1 MFKVGNNYSYIIQFH
16 LFAMSAYLCS
26 DDTLNALSTFYYM
39 KSGKTDDERKSNIL
53 RAIRR
58 VNKDSWYE
66 RQQVAETYEQRMKL
80 IADFDKFC
88 NGFYDIWYHQYSN
101 ECIYEV
107 IFNILLRENQNS
119 LMARYNDKDYS
130 ERLSYAYRMSNVV
143 NYWDDHKQLGYM
155 VGIINNYDYQSCEH
169 GNYQD
174 SLGYAILDQI
184 KEMLL
189 DELKLG
195 EIWDFNES
203 KFIQEN
209 KLFEVAK

>member
-1 MFKVGNNYSYIIQFH
+1 
-16 LFAMSAYLCS
+16 MSAYLCS

-58 VNKDSWYE
+58 VNKDSWYKNQKE
-66 RQQVAETYEQRMKL
+66 VIKAPMETFEDRMKL
-80 IADFDKFC
+80 HAKFDKFC
-88 NGFYDIWYHQYSN
+88 DGVYDIWYHQYSN

-130 ERLSYAYRMSNVV
+130 ERPSYVYRMSNVV
-143 NYWDDHKQLGYM
+143 NYWDDHKQLGYL

-184 KEMLL
+184 KELL
-189 DELKLG
+189 LKELQLG
-195 EIWDFNES
+195 QIWDFDES

>member
-1 MFKVGNNYSYIIQFH
+1 
-16 LFAMSAYLCS
+16 MSAYLCS
-26 DDTLNALSTFYYM
+26 DDTFNALSTFYYM

-53 RAIRR
+53 RAIRK
-58 VNKDSWYE
+58 VNKKSWYE
-66 RQQVAETYEQRMKL
+66 RQQVAETYEDRMKL
-80 IADFDKFC
+80 HAKFNKFC
-88 NGFYDIWYHQYSN
+88 DGLYDIWLDQYSEGN
-101 ECIYEV
+101 FYKM

-130 ERLSYAYRMSNVV
+130 ERPSYVYRMSNCV
-143 NYWDDHKQLGYM
+143 NYWDDHKQLGYL

-184 KEMLL
+184 KELL
-189 DELKLG
+189 LRELQLG

-209 KLFEVAK
+209 KLFQPIS

>member
-1 MFKVGNNYSYIIQFH
+1 
-16 LFAMSAYLCS
+16 MSAYLCS

-58 VNKDSWYE
+58 VNKDSWYKNQKE
-66 RQQVAETYEQRMKL
+66 VIKAPMETFEDRMKL
-80 IADFDKFC
+80 HAKFDKFC
-88 NGFYDIWYHQYSN
+88 DGVYDIWYHQYSN

-130 ERLSYAYRMSNVV
+130 ERPSYVYRMSNFV
-143 NYWDDHKQLGYM
+143 NYWDDHKQLGYL

-184 KEMLL
+184 KELL
-189 DELKLG
+189 LRELQLG
-195 EIWDFNES
+195 ELWDFDES

-209 KLFEVAK
+209 KLFQPIS

>member
-1 MFKVGNNYSYIIQFH
+1 
-16 LFAMSAYLCS
+16 MSAYLCS

-58 VNKDSWYE
+58 VNKVSWYE
-66 RQQVAETYEQRMKL
+66 RQQVAETYEQRIKL

-88 NGFYDIWYHQYSN
+88 NGVYDIWYHQYSN

-119 LMARYNDKDYS
+119 LMARYNDKEYA
-130 ERLSYAYRMSNVV
+130 ERPSYIYRMSNVV
-143 NYWDDHKQLGYM
+143 NYWDDHNQLGYL

-169 GNYQD
+169 DNYKN

-195 EIWDFNES
+195 EIWDFDES

>member
-1 MFKVGNNYSYIIQFH
+1 
-16 LFAMSAYLCS
+16 MSAYLCS
-26 DDTLNALSTFYYM
+26 DDTLNALSTFYYL
-39 KSGKTDDERKSNIL
+39 KSGKTDEERKLNVL
-53 RAIRR
+53 RAIRK
-58 VNKDSWYE
+58 VNKNSWYE
-66 RQQVAETYEQRMKL
+66 RQQVAETHEQRMKL
-80 IADFDKFC
+80 YVKFDEFC
-88 NGFYDIWYHQYSN
+88 DGLYDIWLDQYSEGN
-101 ECIYEV
+101 FYKM

-119 LMARYNDKDYS
+119 LMARYNDKEYA
-130 ERLSYAYRMSNVV
+130 ERSSYNYVHSNCV

-155 VGIINNYDYQSCEH
+155 VGIINNYNYQSCEH

>member
-1 MFKVGNNYSYIIQFH
+1 
-16 LFAMSAYLCS
+16 MSAYLCS

-39 KSGKTDDERKSNIL
+39 KSGKTDDQRKSNIL

-58 VNKDSWYE
+58 VNKDSWYKNQKE
-66 RQQVAETYEQRMKL
+66 VIKAPMETFEDRMKL
-80 IADFDKFC
+80 HAKFEKFC
-88 NGFYDIWYHQYSN
+88 DGLYDIYFLQYSDGDFFKM
-101 ECIYEV
+101 
-107 IFNILLRENQNS
+107 IFDILLRENQKS
-119 LMARYNDKDYS
+119 LMARYNDKEYA
-130 ERLSYAYRMSNVV
+130 ERLSYNRVMSNCVTHW
-143 NYWDDHKQLGYM
+143 NEHNQLGYL

-184 KEMLL
+184 KELL
-189 DELKLG
+189 LRELQLG

-209 KLFEVAK
+209 KLFQPIS

>member
-1 MFKVGNNYSYIIQFH
+1 
-16 LFAMSAYLCS
+16 MSAYLCS

-39 KSGKTDDERKSNIL
+39 KSGKTDEERKSNIL

-58 VNKDSWYE
+58 VNKDSWYKNQKE
-66 RQQVAETYEQRMKL
+66 VIKAPMETFEDRMKL
-80 IADFDKFC
+80 HAKFDKFC
-88 NGFYDIWYHQYSN
+88 DGVYDIWYHQYSN

-130 ERLSYAYRMSNVV
+130 ERPSYVYRMSNCV
-143 NYWDDHKQLGYM
+143 NYWDDHKQLGYL

-184 KEMLL
+184 KELL
-189 DELKLG
+189 LKELQLG
-195 EIWDFNES
+195 QIWDFDES

>member
-1 MFKVGNNYSYIIQFH
+1 
-16 LFAMSAYLCS
+16 MSAYLCA
-26 DDTLNALSTFYYM
+26 DDTLNALSTFYYL

-53 RAIRR
+53 RAIKR
-58 VNKDSWYE
+58 VNKVSWYE
-66 RQQVAETYEQRMKL
+66 RQQVAETYEQRIKL

-88 NGFYDIWYHQYSN
+88 NGVYDIWYHQYSN

-119 LMARYNDKDYS
+119 LMARYNDKEYA
-130 ERLSYAYRMSNVV
+130 ERPSYIYRMSNVV
-143 NYWDDHKQLGYM
+143 NYWDDHNQLGYL

-169 GNYQD
+169 PNYQD

-195 EIWDFNES
+195 EIWDFDES
-203 KFIQEN
+203 KFIHEN
-209 KLFEVAK
+209 KLFEVAQ

>member
-1 MFKVGNNYSYIIQFH
+1 
-16 LFAMSAYLCS
+16 MSAYLCS

-58 VNKDSWYE
+58 VNKDSWYKNQKE
-66 RQQVAETYEQRMKL
+66 VIKAPMETFEDRMKL
-80 IADFDKFC
+80 HAKFDKFC
-88 NGFYDIWYHQYSN
+88 DGVYDIWYHQYSN

-119 LMARYNDKDYS
+119 LMARYNDKDYA
-130 ERLSYAYRMSNVV
+130 ERSSYNYVHSNCV
-143 NYWDDHKQLGYM
+143 NYWDDHKQLGYL

-184 KEMLL
+184 KELL
-189 DELKLG
+189 LKELQLG
-195 EIWDFNES
+195 QIWDFDES

>member
-1 MFKVGNNYSYIIQFH
+1 
-16 LFAMSAYLCS
+16 MSAYLCS

-39 KSGKTDDERKSNIL
+39 KSGKTDDERQSNIL

-66 RQQVAETYEQRMKL
+66 GRYESMQTFEDRMKL
-80 IADFDKFC
+80 HAKFDKFC
-88 NGFYDIWYHQYSN
+88 DGLFDIWFYQYSN
-101 ECIYEV
+101 QSIYQV

-119 LMARYNDKDYS
+119 LMARYNDKEYA
-130 ERLSYAYRMSNVV
+130 ERLTYVRRMSNVV
-143 NYWDDHKQLGYM
+143 NYWDNNNQLGYL

-169 GNYQD
+169 DNYKN

-195 EIWDFNES
+195 EIWDFDET
-203 KFIQEN
+203 KFINEG

>member
-1 MFKVGNNYSYIIQFH
+1 
-16 LFAMSAYLCS
+16 MSAYLCS
-26 DDTLNALSTFYYM
+26 DDTLNALSTFYYI
-39 KSGKTDDERKSNIL
+39 KSGKTDEERKSNIL

-58 VNKDSWYE
+58 VNKKSWYE
-66 RQQVAETYEQRMKL
+66 RQKVAKSFEDRMKL
-80 IADFDKFC
+80 HAKFDKFC
-88 NGFYDIWYHQYSN
+88 DGLYDIWLDQYS
-101 ECIYEV
+101 EGSFYKM

-119 LMARYNDKDYS
+119 LMARYNDKDYA
-130 ERLSYAYRMSNVV
+130 ERFSYNYVHSNCV
-143 NYWDDHKQLGYM
+143 NYWDDHKQLGYL

-169 GNYQD
+169 DNYKN

-195 EIWDFNES
+195 EIWDFDER

-209 KLFEVAK
+209 NLFSEVKK

>member
-1 MFKVGNNYSYIIQFH
+1 
-16 LFAMSAYLCS
+16 MSAYLCS
-26 DDTLNALSTFYYM
+26 DDTLNALSTFYYL
-39 KSGKTDDERKSNIL
+39 KSGKTDDERKSHVM
-53 RAIRR
+53 RAIRIT
-58 VNKDSWYE
+58 NKDSFYE
-66 RQQVAETYEQRMKL
+66 RQQIAETFEDRMKL
-80 IADFDKFC
+80 RAKFDNFC
-88 NGFYDIWYHQYSN
+88 DGLYDIWLDQYSDGSF
-101 ECIYEV
+101 YKM

-119 LMARYNDKDYS
+119 LMARYNDKDYA
-130 ERLSYAYRMSNVV
+130 ERLSYNYVHSNCV
-143 NYWDDHKQLGYM
+143 NYWDDHKQLGYL

-169 GNYQD
+169 DNYKN

-195 EIWDFNES
+195 EIWDFDES

>member
-1 MFKVGNNYSYIIQFH
+1 
-16 LFAMSAYLCS
+16 MSAYLCS

-39 KSGKTDDERKSNIL
+39 KSGKTNAERKSNIL

-66 RQQVAETYEQRMKL
+66 RQQVAESFEDRMKL
-80 IADFDKFC
+80 HAKFDEFC
-88 NGFYDIWYHQYSN
+88 NGLFDIWFYQYSN
-101 ECIYEV
+101 EDIYEV

-119 LMARYNDKDYS
+119 LMARYNDKEYS
-130 ERLSYAYRMSNVV
+130 ERLSYIYRMSNVV
-143 NYWDDHKQLGYM
+143 NYWDDHNQLGYL

-189 DELKLG
+189 EELKLG
-195 EIWDFNES
+195 ELWDFDES
-203 KFIQEN
+203 EFIQEN
-209 KLFEVAK
+209 KLFEVKDHVSL